1 MFINIYNVVYL
12 YAMDWTLSDLY
23 SYSYK
28 GTVPLLNL

>member
-28 GTVPLLNL
+28 ELFRY